1 MTTTTAEEA
10 PQTEA
15 PPAPLVPSEPRPLLA
30 DDEDYYVASEP
41 PKDLPE
47 HFVAHRD
54 GKTFILFGGLVHL
67 LHLQSAG
74 RFKITTTLLQSPT
87 KDNDQT
93 TVMYAEVFIL
103 DKEGAVIRS
112 TTGIGDANPSNV
124 TRMVAQHAIR
134 MAETR
139 AIARALR
146 TMTNVALTSLEET
159 GGSGRPARQAQ
170 EPRQGA
176 TTNGKW
182 QGKPPQGQGQAQA
195 QAQGRSPQG
204 QSAPAKGHAA
214 PPPGRQQGKG
224 PAPAAPAAPKRPPG
238 KEGEDY
244 VQIGT
249 QYFTREQVLT
259 KYHQWI
265 DKLIEAGFEVNETLP
280 DDHQVLEEIV
290 AHSTALRGTY
300 EQEVGGG
307 A

>member
-1 MTTTTAEEA
+1 MTTTTVEEA
-10 PQTEA
+10 PPSEA

-30 DDEDYYVASEP
+30 DDEDYYITTEP
-41 PKDLPE
+41 PKDLPA
-47 HFVAHRD
+47 HFLAQRE
-54 GKTFILFGGLVHL
+54 GKTFVLFGGLVHL

-74 RFKITTTLLQSPT
+74 HFKITTALRQYPT
-87 KDNDQT
+87 DDNKQT
-93 TVMYAEVFIL
+93 AVVYAEVTIF

-146 TMTNVALTSLEET
+146 TITNVALTSLEET
-159 GGSGRPARQAQ
+159 GGSGRPA
-170 EPRQGA
+170 P
-176 TTNGKW
+176 T
-182 QGKPPQGQGQAQA
+182 
-195 QAQGRSPQG
+195 
-204 QSAPAKGHAA
+204 
-214 PPPGRQQGKG
+214 PPP
-224 PAPAAPAAPKRPPG
+224 APKRPPG

-244 VQIGT
+244 IQIGT

-265 DKLIEAGFEVNETLP
+265 DKLIEAGFQVNETLP

-290 AHSTALRGTY
+290 AHSTALRSTY

>member
-1 MTTTTAEEA
+1 MTTTTVEEA
-10 PQTEA
+10 PPSEA

-30 DDEDYYVASEP
+30 DDEDYYITTEP
-41 PKDLPE
+41 PKDLPA
-47 HFVAHRD
+47 HFLAQRE
-54 GKTFILFGGLVHL
+54 GKTFVLFGGLVHL

-74 RFKITTTLLQSPT
+74 HFKITTDLRQYPT
-87 KDNDQT
+87 DDNKQT
-93 TVMYAEVFIL
+93 AVVYAEVTIF

-146 TMTNVALTSLEET
+146 TITNVALTSLEET
-159 GGSGRPARQAQ
+159 GGTGRPARQAQ

-176 TTNGKW
+176 SPNGQWK
-182 QGKPPQGQGQAQA
+182 GRPPQGQGQAQA
-195 QAQGRSPQG
+195 QGRPPQG

-224 PAPAAPAAPKRPPG
+224 PAPAAPAAPKRPSG

-244 VQIGT
+244 VKIGT
-249 QYFTREQVLT
+249 QYFTREQVVT